1 MKSQSIVFLLVMIF
15 IVSCSKPQRPDVDF
29 EQWGKYWFQGKAE
42 ISSFDLTQY
51 RYGEAREGE
60 AVLIFVTEDFSRK
73 KQVKLDDPEAS
84 SSDKIS
90 VLKMNQTRD
99 FVTGIY
105 PYHMMMSAFTPTMEP
120 GQGLKFTASSQEW
133 CGHTFTQLNL
143 KSGDS
148 YNGKIF
154 SYFEKEGDDTFSF
167 SGMAEDD
174 LWNLIRIDP
183 KQIPTGSVQML
194 PSLFHQRFTHQ
205 EFKTE
210 EAFIRV
216 LDLSAGRSQ
225 MEVAYASGSRVL
237 KIDFEKEF
245 PFQIMGWE
253 EIQTKSD
260 GTKEITKATRKG
272 LKIVD
277 YWTKN
282 KVEDEFLRKEL
293 NLRN

>member
-1 MKSQSIVFLLVMIF
+1 MKNQSILFLLSLIF
-15 IVSCSKPQRPDVDF
+15 VVSCSKPQRQDIDF
-29 EQWGKYWFQGKAE
+29 DRWGKYWFQGKAE

-51 RYGEAREGE
+51 RYGEARGGE

-73 KQVKLDDPEAS
+73 KQVKLDNPEAS

-105 PYHMMMSAFTPTMEP
+105 PYHMMLSAFTPTKEQS
-120 GQGLKFTASSQEW
+120 QGLKFTASSQEW

-143 KSGDS
+143 KSSNS
-148 YNGKIF
+148 YSGKIF
-154 SYFEKEGDDTFSF
+154 SYFEKEGDDTFTF

-183 KQIPTGSVQML
+183 KQIPTGSVQMM
-194 PSLFHQRFTHQ
+194 PSLFYQRFTHQ

-216 LDLSAGRSQ
+216 LDISDNRSQ
-225 MEVAYASGSRVL
+225 MELTYASGSRML
-237 KIDFEKEF
+237 KIEFEKVF
-245 PFQIMGWE
+245 PYQIMAWE

-260 GTKEITKATRKG
+260 GTKEISKATRKG

-293 NLRN
+293 NLKN

>member
-1 MKSQSIVFLLVMIF
+1 MKNQSILFLLSLIF
-15 IVSCSKPQRPDVDF
+15 VVSCSKPQRQDIDF
-29 EQWGKYWFQGKAE
+29 DRWGKYWFQGKAE

-51 RYGEAREGE
+51 RYGEARGGE

-73 KQVKLDDPEAS
+73 KQVKLDNPEAS

-105 PYHMMMSAFTPTMEP
+105 PYHMMLSAFTPTKEQS
-120 GQGLKFTASSQEW
+120 QGLKFTASSQEW

-143 KSGDS
+143 KSSDS
-148 YNGKIF
+148 YSGKIF
-154 SYFEKEGDDTFSF
+154 SYFEKEGDDTFTF

-183 KQIPTGSVQML
+183 KQIPTGSVQMM
-194 PSLFHQRFTHQ
+194 PSLFYQRFTHQ

-216 LDLSAGRSQ
+216 LDISDNRSQ
-225 MEVAYASGSRVL
+225 MELTYASGSRML
-237 KIDFEKEF
+237 KIEFEKVF
-245 PFQIMGWE
+245 PYQIMAWE

-260 GTKEITKATRKG
+260 GTKEISKATRKG

-282 KVEDEFLRKEL
+282 KVEDEFLSKEL
-293 NLRN
+293 NLRH

>member
-1 MKSQSIVFLLVMIF
+1 MKRRSIIFLLALIF
-15 IVSCSKPQRPDVDF
+15 IVSCSKPQRQDIDF

-42 ISSFDLTQY
+42 ISSFDLIQY

-73 KQVKLDDPEAS
+73 KQVKLDDPES
-84 SSDKIS
+84 RNSNKIS

-105 PYHMMMSAFTPTMEP
+105 PYHMMLSAFTPTKEQS
-120 GQGLKFTASSQEW
+120 QGVKFTASSQEW

-143 KSGDS
+143 NSSDS
-148 YNGKIF
+148 YKGKIF
-154 SYFEKEGDDTFSF
+154 SYFEKEGDDNFSF

-183 KQIPTGSVQML
+183 NQIPTGSVEMM
-194 PSLFHQRFTHQ
+194 PSLFYQRFTHQ
-205 EFKTE
+205 DFQTE

-216 LDLSAGRSQ
+216 LDISGGRSQ
-225 MEVAYASGSRVL
+225 LEVAYASGSRMI
-237 KIDFEKEF
+237 KIDIQKDF
-245 PFQIMGWE
+245 PFEIMAWE
-253 EIQTKSD
+253 EVQTKSD

-272 LKIVD
+272 LKILD

-282 KVEDEFLRKEL
+282 RVEDEFLRKEL
-293 NLRN
+293 NLR

>member
-1 MKSQSIVFLLVMIF
+1 MKSQFIVFLLVMIF

-90 VLKMNQTRD
+90 VLKMNQTRN

-105 PYHMMMSAFTPTMEP
+105 PYHMMLSAFTPTLEP
-120 GQGLKFTASSQEW
+120 SQGLKFTASTQEW

-143 KSGDS
+143 KSKDS

-154 SYFEKEGDDTFSF
+154 SYFEKEGDDSFSF
-167 SGMAEDD
+167 NGMAEDD

-183 KQIPTGSVQML
+183 RQIPTGSVQML

-216 LDLSAGRSQ
+216 LDISSGRSQ
-225 MEVAYASGSRVL
+225 LEVAYASGSRVL
-237 KIDFEKEF
+237 KLDFEKEF
-245 PFQIMGWE
+245 PYEIMGWE
-253 EIQTKSD
+253 EIQTKTD

-282 KVEDEFLRKEL
+282 SVEDEFLRKEL